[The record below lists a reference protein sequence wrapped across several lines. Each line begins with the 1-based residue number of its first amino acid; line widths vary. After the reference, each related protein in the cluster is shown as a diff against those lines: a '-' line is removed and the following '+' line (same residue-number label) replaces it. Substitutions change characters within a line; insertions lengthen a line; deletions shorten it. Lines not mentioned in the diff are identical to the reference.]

1 MWVEKIRVIVIDD
14 ELRARNLLC
23 GLLEEFCK
31 DTVVVEKCADL
42 PNGVKAIRKHH
53 PDLVFLD
60 IEMPGHSGLELLDF
74 FDESEVDFAIIFTT
88 AYSEYAI
95 QAFKL
100 SAIDYL
106 LKPIEPSELE
116 AAVERYKRKTKAEKE
131 DFHLQVENIKN
142 PQKDKVVIPTQN
154 GVKFIDVGDIVFIKA
169 DNSYSELLTTKGDKH
184 IVSRTL
190 KNFEDVLKDV
200 PRFLRVH
207 KSYLVNT
214 EFITD
219 YVKSEGGYLVV
230 NNKHQIPISADK
242 VEVLLKN
249 KLFVKR

>member
-1 MWVEKIRVIVIDD
+1 MDVIKVIIIDD
-14 ELRARNLLC
+14 ELRARNLLS

-31 DTVVVEKCADL
+31 DTQVLETCADL
-42 PNGVKAIRKHH
+42 PNGVKAIRKHK
-53 PDLVFLD
+53 PDLVFMD

-74 FDESEVDFAIIFTT
+74 FDEGEVNFSIIFTT

-116 AAVERYKRKTKAEKE
+116 AAVERYKRKSRAEKA
-131 DFHLQVENIKN
+131 DIGIQLENIKN
-142 PQKDKVVIPTQN
+142 PQKNRIGIPTQN
-154 GVKFIDVGDIVFIKA
+154 GVKFIDIDEIVFIKA
-169 DNSYSELLTTKGDKH
+169 DNSYTELHTSKGEKFV
-184 IVSRTL
+184 ISRTL
-190 KNFEDVLKDV
+190 KNFEDVLKDI
-200 PRFLRVH
+200 PKFMRAH

-219 YVKSEGGYLVV
+219 YVKSDGGYLILQG
-230 NNKHQIPISADK
+230 KHNISISSDK
-242 VEVLLKN
+242 VDLLLKG